1 MDFAATESVF
11 RSVDFPPMYK
21 RQGRKKIAREQDRR
35 RGRIARELNKRLRRH
50 SLGGQLPLATVHL
63 AADVQ
68 R

>member
-1 MDFAATESVF
+1 MN
-11 RSVDFPPMYK
+11 K